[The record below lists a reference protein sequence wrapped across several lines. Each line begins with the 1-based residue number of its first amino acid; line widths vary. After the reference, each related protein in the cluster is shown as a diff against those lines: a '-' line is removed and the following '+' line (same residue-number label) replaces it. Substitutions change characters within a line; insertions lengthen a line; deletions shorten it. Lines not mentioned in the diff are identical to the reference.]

1 MNDLYSIIVIHLFE
15 STDWAILFLGIVY
28 LLRIKDARVRCWIY
42 RLSLLKFL
50 VPTTLFASWL
60 TFERSGELLSS
71 FIVSAGP
78 VISAVQYTTEQSF
91 FAYPIYFWL
100 AGFCCLFILAW
111 ITGVRVH
118 RCIQNGCLPFS
129 VADEARLNKTLTS
142 MGRTQGSLPGMLVSH
157 GPSIALYGLFRPR
170 IIAKRAFLETLD
182 DDELVS
188 AYQHEIAHWMRRD
201 NLWRLLTDVVT
212 AVFWFHPLVWFIR
225 KRLTLETEKACDETV
240 LASGKQADRY
250 ASCLLKAAEFSQEEN
265 YFGAIALSETSLKQ
279 RVSHVIQY
287 KKERVSIMKKSAII
301 LTCLSLF
308 GWSLVA
314 FAETSQNDANRI
326 YEISELDKAPVPLV
340 RVAPVYPPE
349 LKKERIQGSVNVVF
363 IVSELGNVDSMSIEK
378 SSNAEF
384 NESALTGVAQW
395 KFEPG
400 LKEGE
405 PVKTRV
411 RLPLSFA
418 LREPKEK
425 E

>member
-1 MNDLYSIIVIHLFE
+1 MNDLYSLVVLHLIE
-15 STDWAILFLGIVY
+15 STDWAVLFLGIVY
-28 LLRIKDARVRCWIY
+28 LLRIKDSRVRCWIY

-50 VPTTLFASWL
+50 IPTTLFASWF
-60 TFERSGELLSS
+60 TVERSGELLSG
-71 FIVSAGP
+71 FLITAQP

-91 FAYPIYFWL
+91 FAYPVYLWL
-100 AGFCCLFILAW
+100 AGCCCLFVLAS
-111 ITGVRVH
+111 ITGIRVH
-118 RCIQNGCLPFS
+118 RTIQTNCSLFS
-129 VADEARLNKTLTS
+129 ATDEALLNNTLAS
-142 MGRTQGSLPGMLVSH
+142 MGCAEGSLPGILVSK

-182 DDELVS
+182 EDELVS

-201 NLWRLLTDVVT
+201 NLWRLLTDFVT

-240 LASGKQADRY
+240 LASGKQANRY

-279 RVSHVIQY
+279 RVSHVIHY